1 MPTQRPDRDIVA
13 KFIPAHRKNYIPGR
27 AGGRILAVVL
37 HTTVGT
43 MAGTGAWFQNPN
55 SGVSAHYCVGL
66 DGTIHQYCREKDT
79 AFHAG
84 TIRRPRAPLVK
95 ARLPESP
102 NYYTIGVEHEDGG
115 NPEIDRPL
123 AQVIASAELV
133 ARICQG
139 YGIKPGV
146 LTIIPHR
153 DVRADKTCPGSLP
166 VGAIIELVQDK
177 LRRAA

>member
-1 MPTQRPDRDIVA
+1 LRPERSNAWRFV
-13 KFIPAHRKNYIPGR
+13 PAHKKNFVPGR
-27 AGGRILAVVL
+27 AGGRVLAVVM
-37 HTTVGT
+37 HTTVGSLE
-43 MAGTGAWFQNPN
+43 GAVSWFGNPD
-55 SGVSAHYCVGL
+55 SGVSAHYVVGL
-66 DGTIHQYCREKDT
+66 DGRITQCVREMDT

-102 NYYTIGVEHEDGG
+102 NYYAIGIEHEDGG

-123 AQVIASAELV
+123 AQIIASAELV

-166 VGAIIELVQDK
+166 VDAIIGLVQDK